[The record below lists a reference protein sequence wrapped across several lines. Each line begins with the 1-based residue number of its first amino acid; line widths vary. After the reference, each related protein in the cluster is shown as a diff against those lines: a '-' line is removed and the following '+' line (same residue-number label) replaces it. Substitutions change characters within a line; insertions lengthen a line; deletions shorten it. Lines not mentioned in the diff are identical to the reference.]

1 MIFNNS
7 TSEQCKSK
15 FKMQF
20 SYPNSKFRKEIK
32 QTSSWQLIISNK
44 YNSIRHF
51 EKAKKLKLAA
61 YHFQ

>member
-20 SYPNSKFRKEIK
+20 SYPNSKFRKE
-32 QTSSWQLIISNK
+32 TD
-44 YNSIRHF
+44 F
-51 EKAKKLKLAA
+51 KLAA
-61 YHFQ
+61 HHFQ